1 MPPPPGPGEE
11 PPVKVRTDVIRCI
24 GDTPL
29 VRLNKVA
36 PAGGAEIL
44 LKAEFLNPGGSIKD
58 RMVRYILAKARENG
72 ELAGGL
78 VVENTS
84 GNTGFAVAMVCAV
97 YGVRCILTL
106 PDKMS
111 SEKIHMLKG
120 MGAEVV
126 VTPTNVPADSPESYY
141 ETAKRIHRNHPG
153 SYYLDQ
159 YHNPLNIEAHYADTG
174 PEIWEQT
181 GGRFDAF
188 VAGLGTGGTM
198 SGAGKFFKEK
208 DPRILNVGVDPYGSV
223 YAEYFRS
230 KTLPKPHVYKV
241 EGIGEDMLCRAMDF
255 SVLDRVEQVDDRE
268 SFLMTRR
275 LAREE
280 GLFAGGSTGSAVA
293 VAVRIAAELGPGKR
307 VVVIAPDSGSRY
319 ITKCYSD
326 EWMKDAGFLA
336 PPRTQ
341 GSLRDLLSRKPKAL
355 YTCRP
360 GETIQSAISRMKEF
374 AISQMPC
381 LDEKGRILGMLHE
394 VDLLEAVVYGH
405 RAIAD
410 PLDAVIR
417 PIEGVVS
424 ADTELEALHA
434 IFDADDVAVVMEG
447 GTLVGIVTK
456 MDVIDYMAQGQRAER
471 AKG

>member
-1 MPPPPGPGEE
+1 
-11 PPVKVRTDVIRCI
+11 VKGQANVLECI
-24 GDTPL
+24 GNTPL
-29 VRLNKVA
+29 VRLAKVA
-36 PAGGAEIL
+36 PVGGAEVW

-58 RMVRYILAKARENG
+58 RMVRYILARARENG

-84 GNTGFAVAMVCAV
+84 GNTGFAVAMICAV

-111 SEKIHMLKG
+111 SEKIDMLKG
-120 MGAEVV
+120 MGAEVI

-141 ETAKRIHRNHPG
+141 ETAKRIHRSHPG
-153 SYYLDQ
+153 SYYLNQ
-159 YHNPLNIEAHYADTG
+159 YHNPLNIEAHYRDTG
-174 PEIWEQT
+174 PEIWDQT
-181 GGRFDAF
+181 GGAFDAF

-208 DPRILNVGVDPYGSV
+208 KPSILNVGVDPFGSI
-223 YAEYFRS
+223 YADWFRS
-230 KTLPKPHVYKV
+230 KTMTKPHVYKV
-241 EGIGEDMLCRAMDF
+241 EGIGEDMLCGAMDF

-280 GLFAGGSTGSAVA
+280 GLFAGGSTGSAV
-293 VAVRIAAELGPGKR
+293 VAAARLAAELGPGKR
-307 VVVIAPDSGSRY
+307 IVVIAPDSGSRY

-326 EWMKDAGFLA
+326 EWMKDNGFLSPA
-336 PPRTQ
+336 RTQ

-355 YTCRP
+355 YTCRH
-360 GETIQSAISRMKEF
+360 GETIQSAVTRMKEF
-374 AISQMPC
+374 AISQMPA
-381 LDEKGRILGMLHE
+381 LSSDGKVLGMLHE

-405 RAIAD
+405 RRIED
-410 PLDAVIR
+410 PIDALVR

-424 ADTELEALHA
+424 VDTELEALHP

-447 GTLVGIVTK
+447 GTLTAIVTK
-456 MDVIDYMAQGQRAER
+456 MDLIDYMAQGQRAEG

>member
-1 MPPPPGPGEE
+1 MALKTQSS
-11 PPVKVRTDVIRCI
+11 VLDCI
-24 GDTPL
+24 GNTPL

-36 PAGGAEIL
+36 PVGGAEIW

-58 RMVRYILAKARENG
+58 RMVRFILAKARENG

-84 GNTGFAVAMVCAV
+84 GNTGFAVAMICAV
-97 YGVRCILTL
+97 YGIRCILTL

-111 SEKIHMLKG
+111 SEKINMLKG
-120 MGAEVV
+120 MGAEVI

-153 SYYLDQ
+153 SYYLNQ
-159 YHNPLNIEAHYADTG
+159 YHNPLNIEAHYRDTG

-181 GGRFDAF
+181 GGAVDCF

-198 SGAGKFFKEK
+198 SGAGKFLKEK
-208 DPRILNVGVDPYGSV
+208 RPGILNVGVDPFGSV
-223 YAEYFRS
+223 YHDYFETG
-230 KTLPKPHVYKV
+230 KLPKPHVYKV
-241 EGIGEDMLCRAMDF
+241 EGIGEDMLCGA
-255 SVLDRVEQVDDRE
+255 LDLTVVDRIEQVDDRE

-280 GLFAGGSTGSAVA
+280 GLFAGGSSGAAVV
-293 VAVRIAAELGPGKR
+293 VAARLAAELGPGKR
-307 VVVIAPDSGSRY
+307 IVVIAPDSGSRY

-326 EWMKDAGFLA
+326 EWMKDSGFLA
-336 PPRTQ
+336 PASTK

-355 YTCRP
+355 FTCRP

-374 AISQMPC
+374 AISQMPA
-381 LDEKGRILGMLHE
+381 LTPEGKILGMLHE

-405 RAIAD
+405 RRIED
-410 PLDAVIR
+410 PLDSLIR
-417 PIEGVVS
+417 TLEGVV
-424 ADTELEALHA
+424 AVDTELEALHP

-447 GTLVGIVTK
+447 ATLTGIVTK
-456 MDVIDYMAQGQRAER
+456 MDLIDYMAQGQRAER

>member
-1 MPPPPGPGEE
+1 MKP
-11 PPVKVRTDVIRCI
+11 KASVIDSI
-24 GDTPL
+24 GNTPL
-29 VRLNKVA
+29 IRLNRVA
-36 PAGGAEIL
+36 PVGGAEIL

-58 RMVRYILAKARENG
+58 RMVRYILARAMENG

-84 GNTGFAVAMVCAV
+84 GNTGFAVAMICAV
-97 YGVRCILTL
+97 YGLRCILTL

-111 SEKIHMLKG
+111 SEKINMLKG
-120 MGAEVV
+120 MGAEVI

-153 SYYLDQ
+153 SYYLNQ
-159 YHNPLNIEAHYADTG
+159 YHNPLNIEAHYADTA

-181 GGRFDAF
+181 GGEFDVF

-208 DPRILNVGVDPYGSV
+208 RPGVLNVGVDPYGSV
-223 YAEYFRS
+223 YHDWF
-230 KTLPKPHVYKV
+230 KTGKMPVPHVYKV
-241 EGIGEDMLCRAMDF
+241 EGIGEDMLCGALDL
-255 SVLDRVEQVDDRE
+255 SVVDRIERVDDRE

-280 GLFAGGSTGSAVA
+280 GLFAGGSTGAAV
-293 VAVRIAAELGPGKR
+293 VAATRLAAELGPGKR
-307 VVVIAPDSGSRY
+307 IVVIAPDSGSRY

-336 PPRTQ
+336 PARTQ
-341 GSLRDLLSRKPKAL
+341 GSLADLLSRKPKAL

-360 GETIQSAISRMKEF
+360 GETIQSAVSRMKEF
-374 AISQMPC
+374 AISQMPA
-381 LDEKGRILGMLHE
+381 LSPDGRILGMLHE
-394 VDLLEAVVYGH
+394 VDLLEAVVYGQK
-405 RAIAD
+405 RIED
-410 PLDAVIR
+410 VIDAVVR
-417 PIEGVVS
+417 PIEGVVGV
-424 ADTELEALHA
+424 DTPLESLHP
-434 IFDADDVAVVMEG
+434 IFDADDVAVVMDG
-447 GTLVGIVTK
+447 VTLVAIVTK
-456 MDVIDYMAQGQRAER
+456 MDLIDYMAQGQRAER